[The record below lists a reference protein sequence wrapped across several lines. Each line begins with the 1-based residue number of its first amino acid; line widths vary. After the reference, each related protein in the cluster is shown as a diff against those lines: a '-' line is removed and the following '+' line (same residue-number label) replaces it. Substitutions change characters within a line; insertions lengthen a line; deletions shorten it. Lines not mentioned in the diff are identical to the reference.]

1 MKKLLLLINPSAG
14 RMTGRHIVFDLV
26 DRADFAGYSVEVRPT
41 RDIDNTKKYLYRNGK
56 NFDLIVCCGGDGTL
70 NATVSGLMR
79 LKEKPNL
86 GYIPSGS
93 TNDFAK
99 TLNLSKDPVTALDS
113 ILKGKKYKIDIGSF
127 NDSYFTYIAAFGAFT
142 EISYQTPQNLKN
154 AIGHAAYILNG
165 IKSLP
170 DIKPQRVKITC
181 DAGTFEDDYLY
192 GSISNSTSVAGLV
205 KLDKSKVNLSDGKFE
220 LMLIKNPHDIL
231 QLGQIIDD
239 LLSQRY
245 VSPFVKFVSI
255 KEALIETPGGVAW
268 TLDGEDGQVQT
279 RVKISNNHKAITLVK

>member
-14 RMTGRHIVFDLV
+14 RMTGKHVVFDLV
-26 DRADFAGYSVEVRPT
+26 DRADFAGYCVEVKPT
-41 RDIDNTKKYLYRNGK
+41 RDAENIKKYLVKYGED
-56 NFDLIVCCGGDGTL
+56 FDLIICCGGDGTL
-70 NATVSGLMR
+70 NATISGLMR
-79 LKEKPNL
+79 LKKKPNL
-86 GYIPSGS
+86 GYIPAGS

-99 TLNLSKDPVTALDS
+99 TLNLSKDPVVAIYN
-113 ILKGKKYKIDIGSF
+113 ILKGKKYKIDVGSF

-165 IKSLP
+165 IKALP
-170 DIKPQRVKITC
+170 DIRPQRVKIIC

-205 KLDKSKVNLSDGKFE
+205 KLDEKKVDLSDGKFE

-239 LLSQRY
+239 LLSQKY
-245 VSPFVKFVSI
+245 ASPFVKFVSI
-255 KEALIETPGGVAW
+255 KEAIIETPDGVAW

-279 RVKISNNHKAITLVK
+279 RVKIRVLCQMLG